1 MIRRRKSTEKHRLL
15 LLVTA
20 VVVVEVEVEQYK
32 RIRSGRMR
40 VWVYH
45 TADGRVLGR
54 GAAFVIMK
62 VDVQMLL
69 LVSH

>member
-20 VVVVEVEVEQYK
+20 VVVVEVEQYK